1 MQFSS
6 QDLARFFA
14 IDVDPT
20 VVLSASYDPVLVFLS
35 FFIATLAGFS
45 FIHLLHR
52 IAEHEDSPRR
62 HLWMAGGALIM
73 GLGIWAM
80 HFVGMLAYQ
89 LPIEMSY
96 DPLVTMGSAVPA
108 VLASAWNLQIVAHA
122 RVTRFRLFLGGI
134 VLGSGI
140 GLMHY
145 TGMAAVD
152 FDAFIRYDP
161 LLFALSLLV
170 AVALAMCALWAA
182 FRMSRRDTIR
192 TLSGESLSALF
203 IGLAV
208 AGMHYTAMSS
218 TICFARE
225 GAPNSAQYLGSDVLA
240 GATAIVASLI
250 LIAGIAAVVLDR
262 RLASEIL
269 HRMEATQRAH
279 QTGQRLQLIMD
290 NVADAVITLDER
302 GTIETCNRAAERIF
316 GLGADAIIGQPLTA
330 LISDAAEG
338 TRKRNLMRYLLDPA
352 ARRAGGDGFEVVGHR
367 ADGSVVFLEAALSEV
382 KEHNRTVIVA
392 ALRDITE
399 RMVAALALAQAKD
412 DAEKA
417 NHAKSEFMS
426 HMSHE
431 LRTPLNAIIGLADLL
446 LQIKNMRDDPDRL
459 VDYLT
464 DIRTSGAHLL
474 SLVNEILDV
483 SIIESGNRALQT
495 ETFDAVEE
503 VENAL
508 RPLRATLLSSAPR
521 LSVTTT
527 GKPVLVAAD
536 RQSFRQIVLNLANNS
551 ITHGGSDVKVEI
563 RVDPD
568 VSGEFVRILVA
579 DNGPGI
585 PADLIS
591 TIGQPFPQALTPYQA
606 TTGSNGTKGAG
617 LGLYIVNRLLA
628 LNGGKFSLESEMGKG
643 TVVTTLWP
651 KTANAA

>member
-1 MQFSS
+1 MSELAAVKSLRYRYVLGLAAIALLVTASFVTMHFIIDKQSDYGHLIFVAGGQNGQANRIAHFAGQMAFAQDEYEYEISRAQLGRAVNAMQRAHLLLLTGNEEAGIP
-6 QDLARFFA
+6 QVMTEDLAVIYFDNTVGLDLAVNRFLGHARDIYGLRYGELRFNTSSYVYL
-14 IDVDPT
+14 INYGPH
-20 VVLSASYDPVLVFLS
+20 VLEP
-35 FFIATLAGFS
+35 
-45 FIHLLHR
+45 
-52 IAEHEDSPRR
+52 
-62 HLWMAGGALIM
+62 
-73 GLGIWAM
+73 
-80 HFVGMLAYQ
+80 MLN
-89 LPIEMSY
+89 
-96 DPLVTMGSAVPA
+96 SAVEA
-108 VLASAWNLQIVAHA
+108 YEAFSRRAIA
-122 RVTRFRLFLGGI
+122 RIKRFET
-134 VLGSGI
+134 
-140 GLMHY
+140 GLW
-145 TGMAAVD
+145 V
-152 FDAFIRYDP
+152 
-161 LLFALSLLV
+161 
-170 AVALAMCALWAA
+170 CALLAL
-182 FRMSRRDTIR
+182 
-192 TLSGESLSALF
+192 LSEALF
-203 IGLAV
+203 IYRPLESKV
-208 AGMHYTAMSS
+208 
-218 TICFARE
+218 R
-225 GAPNSAQYLGSDVLA
+225 
-240 GATAIVASLI
+240 ATVEELEAKNDA
-250 LIAGIAAVVLDR
+250 
-262 RLASEIL
+262 L
-269 HRMEATQRAH
+269 HRTIMEIAQA
-279 QTGQRLQLIMD
+279 QDDM
-290 NVADAVITLDER
+290 ER
-302 GTIETCNRAAERIF
+302 QKNRAER
-316 GLGADAIIGQPLTA
+316 A
-330 LISDAAEG
+330 
-338 TRKRNLMRYLLDPA
+338 N
-352 ARRAGGDGFEVVGHR
+352 RAKTE
-367 ADGSVVFLEAALSEV
+367 FLS
-382 KEHNRTVIVA
+382 N
-392 ALRDITE
+392 
-399 RMVAALALAQAKD
+399 
-412 DAEKA
+412 
-417 NHAKSEFMS
+417 
-426 HMSHE
+426 MSHE